1 VVNEVR
7 ATLPAKSTHTVT
19 LTAPDAPVM
28 VDGDAE
34 RLEQVLHNLLS
45 NALKYS
51 PQGGTVQVA
60 VHHTATE
67 AVVEVTDEGLGI
79 PADAQARLFEPFYR
93 APNVGGQA
101 SGFGLG
107 LHIVREI
114 VARHGGRMEV
124 QSTEGVGS
132 TFRVVLL
139 LHASVAAQDTAG
151 FPPA

>member
-1 VVNEVR
+1 
-7 ATLPAKSTHTVT
+7 LPATPQHRVD
-19 LTAPDAPVM
+19 LTTPDDPVL

-45 NALKYS
+45 NAIKYS
-51 PQGGTVQVA
+51 PDGGQVQVQVA
-60 VHHTATE
+60 RTATE
-67 AVVEVTDEGLGI
+67 AMVDITDQGIGI

-114 VARHGGRMEV
+114 VERHGGRIEV
-124 QSTEGVGS
+124 ASTEGVGS
-132 TFRVVLL
+132 TFTIYLPLR
-139 LHASVAAQDTAG
+139 AG
-151 FPPA
+151 KE